1 MSTGS
6 AFTGALVSDLLSRGV
21 AAEVVAE
28 ITDRLDVY
36 GPDLVAAL
44 EEAYPVAEP
53 GDDSLLTS
61 LSSLMANAIADRP
74 VALRARDRKRLLEP
88 DRLQRPD
95 MIGYA
100 TYVDRFG
107 GTLSGV
113 GQHIDHLQRLGVT
126 YLHLLPLLKTR
137 PGPDDGGYAV
147 ADYREVRPNLGT
159 MEDLEQLAS
168 DLHDAGI
175 DLTIDL
181 VLNHVAQEHPWAEAA
196 RAGDP
201 HYLDYFYVFA
211 DRGIPDEFERTLPEV
226 FPAFAPGNFT
236 YCDDLEAWVW
246 TTFNSWQ
253 WDVNWTNPSVFCEY
267 VEIMLSLANRGVDCL
282 RLDAIAFIV
291 KQLGTS
297 CQNLSGV
304 HVLTQAMR
312 SILRIVAPSVSLKAE
327 AIVAPDDLVAYLGQ
341 GRFSGKVSDLAYH
354 NSLMVQ
360 IWSALAAQ
368 DARLM
373 SIALQRF
380 PPIPI
385 TASWVTYLR
394 CHDDIGWAIDD
405 GDAAAVGWSGPAHR
419 AFLAD
424 YYRGDFSSS
433 TAQGADFQDNP
444 LTGDR
449 RTSGSAASL
458 TGIHTAV
465 DAADLH
471 ALRLSVHRLLLGY
484 AMVFG
489 FGGIPLIW
497 MGDEIALPN
506 DEDYL
511 DDPRHAD
518 DNRWMHRPRMDWPL
532 VARCVREEASLDE
545 PAEWAAQQTLRG
557 MELLARARAR
567 LPMLHAACTTQVD
580 VLHDPAVVLFTRR
593 SAAGTLVEV
602 YNVADS
608 PRRLSLDHL
617 RSRGVSEPRD
627 TLGLH
632 ETRIHEGDLLLAP
645 YAAHWWVTAADVP
658 SDAPTPTLGA

>member
-6 AFTGALVSDLLSRGV
+6 GFTGALVSDLLSRGV
-21 AAEVVAE
+21 AADVVAD

-36 GPDLVAAL
+36 VPDLAAAL
-44 EEAYPVAEP
+44 EEAYPVAGP

-61 LSSLMANAIADRP
+61 LSSLMADAIADRP
-74 VALRARDRKRLLEP
+74 AALRARDRKRLLEP

-107 GTLSGV
+107 GTFSGV

-147 ADYREVRPNLGT
+147 ADYREVRPDLGT
-159 MEDLEQLAS
+159 MEDLEQLAA

-181 VLNHVAQEHPWAEAA
+181 VLNHVAEEHPWAEAA
-196 RAGDP
+196 RAGDQ
-201 HYLDYFYVFA
+201 HYRDYFYVFS

-236 YCDDLEAWVW
+236 SCNDLDAWVW

-267 VEIMLSLANRGVDCL
+267 VDIMLSLANRGVDCL

-297 CQNLSGV
+297 CQNLPGV
-304 HVLTQAMR
+304 HVITQALR

-341 GRFSGKVSDLAYH
+341 GRFSGKISDLAYH

-360 IWSALAAQ
+360 IWSAIAAQ

-373 SIALQRF
+373 SVALQRF
-380 PPIPI
+380 PPIPVSS
-385 TASWVTYLR
+385 SWVTYLR

-424 YYRGDFSSS
+424 YYRGDFPSSS
-433 TAQGADFQDNP
+433 AQGADFQDNP

-458 TGIHTAV
+458 AGVQTAI
-465 DAADLH
+465 DSDDPE

-511 DDPRHAD
+511 DDPMHAD
-518 DNRWMHRPRMDWPL
+518 DNRWMHRPVMDWPL
-532 VARCVREEASLDE
+532 VDRCVREETSLGE

-557 MELLARARAR
+557 IKLLTRARAR
-567 LPMLHAACTTQVD
+567 LPMLHATCTTQVD
-580 VLHDPAVVLFTRR
+580 VLDDPAVVLFTRR

-617 RSRGVSEPRD
+617 RSRGVTEPRD
-627 TLGLH
+627 VLGMH
-632 ETRIHEGDLLLAP
+632 DATVHDGQLLLAP
-645 YAAHWWVTAADVP
+645 MAAHWLVTAAD
-658 SDAPTPTLGA
+658 APPEVTAPTLGT